1 MRKIWEALD
10 AEGRQWRAVYKALSL
25 LEHLIKNGTERVIE
39 NARDHMFKLRHL
51 SGFSY
56 HDGSVDRGNGGDAC
70 SAGGARSACVADS
83 VVVERRRARSLQ
95 CVTRPSSWWTC

>member
-1 MRKIWEALD
+1 MD
-10 AEGRQWRAVYKALSL
+10 AEGRQWRSVYKALSL

-56 HDGSVDRGNGGDAC
+56 HDGSVDRGNGGAT
-70 SAGGARSACVADS
+70 SACGYNDG
-83 VVVERRRARSLQ
+83 
-95 CVTRPSSWWTC
+95 

>member
-1 MRKIWEALD
+1 MLQLSSEAYGVITRKIWEAMD
-10 AEGRQWRAVYKALSL
+10 AEGRQWRSVYKALSL

-56 HDGSVDRGNGGDAC
+56 HDGSVDRGNGGETEDVDTIAEELLC
-70 SAGGARSACVADS
+70 
-83 VVVERRRARSLQ
+83 L
-95 CVTRPSSWWTC
+95 